1 MPSWLMRK
9 YKLEFIGA
17 KITGCH
23 NCRMAKQVAA
33 DYWRSEIQCAP
44 YKRFIKRYVSK
55 QIKPAW
61 CPLME
66 SDGASNA

>member
-1 MPSWLMRK
+1 MI

-44 YKRFIKRYVSK
+44 YQRFVNRYVAK

-66 SDGASNA
+66 SDGANNA